1 LENLVF
7 ENLETNL
14 NKNHNLHSMYAK
26 NSVHNNET
34 TELPR
39 KIYLSPIVKKIAQ
52 MTKKSFPLC
61 QAKVDFYNFLNKRNF
76 V

>member
-34 TELPR
+34 TELPP
-39 KIYLSPIVKKIAQ
+39 KIYLAPIVKKNAQ
-52 MTKKSFPLC
+52 MTKKSFSLVPS
-61 QAKVDFYNFLNKRNF
+61 KS
-76 V
+76 